1 MKNGGLAHPFSPHRL
16 AFFCKNI
23 SLSVFSLDKA
33 FAACY
38 NFTTLWVCKGFD
50 GDFEVR

>member
-1 MKNGGLAHPFSPHRL
+1 MKNGGLGASLFPSSACL
-16 AFFCKNI
+16 FCKNI
-23 SLSVFSLDKA
+23 FLSVFSLDKA
-33 FAACY
+33 FDACY